1 MIKGSVFMTNKTQA
15 VRLPAE
21 VRFPAEVKQ
30 VIVEVVGN
38 TRVLIPVDSIWES
51 YFDDPSPV
59 SEDFLRERGDD
70 LPQERRESFD

>member
-1 MIKGSVFMTNKTQA
+1 MSKGSVFMTHKTQA

-38 TRVLIPVDSIWES
+38 TRVLIPVESVWES

-59 SEDFLRERGDD
+59 SDDFLRKLRDD
-70 LPQERRESFD
+70 QPQESRESFD